1 MKIKLKEAAQP
12 INKLDYNIENIVLP
26 TFKQFGYDFN
36 SNPVKYTPY
45 KNMYSG
51 VYKDYKTTVRL
62 YLYTTAP
69 EIDLW
74 NEENADEFTADLFA
88 EIHIGLNKVP
98 LGPISSRNPGSI
110 GMQLDAAGLEDLTF
124 GTHRKEEKPKEEVKK
139 EKSDL
144 IPPQS
149 TGSGYKAMT
158 AEQWNAEKK
167 RLAEEVD
174 KAREAVD
181 RDLPPQSVTT
191 TGWAGRGTEDDY
203 ADGAWVE
210 YWRKKDEDPT
220 YELPSIKAQRE
231 AVARYNHFMRN
242 IYPLD
247 GGY

>member
-26 TFKQFGYDFN
+26 TFKQFGYEFN

-98 LGPISSRNPGSI
+98 LGPISSKDPGSI
-110 GMQLDAAGLEDLTF
+110 GMQLDSAGLEDLTF
-124 GTHRKEEKPKEEVKK
+124 GTHRKEEQAKQEVKK

-144 IPPQS
+144 IPPK
-149 TGSGYKAMT
+149 SGREYKAMT
-158 AEQWNAEKK
+158 EEQWNAEKK
-167 RLAEEVD
+167 RLAEEID
-174 KAREAVD
+174 KARAAVD
-181 RDLPPQSVTT
+181 DALPPGDDTETYEVT
-191 TGWAGRGTEDDY
+191 AGQNNY
-203 ADGAWVE
+203 AKEAWKN
-210 YWRKKDEDPT
+210 YWKKKQEDPS
-220 YELPSIKAQRE
+220 YEEPSIIAMRNALAK
-231 AVARYNHFMRN
+231 YNYFMRN
-242 IYPLD
+242 VYPLD